1 MISLIVEDDFTN
13 RRILQ
18 KFLQD
23 YGEVHIAVSGIEA
36 VEAFREARAAHRPY
50 DLICLDILLPGL
62 SGQEVLTEVR
72 SEEDSD
78 VIQTHRAKIVMVTG
92 MDDKSSV
99 LQAFREQCDA
109 YLVKP
114 VDVRLLREQL
124 ESLGLQPGMDHHT
137 SSHAARS

>member
-1 MISLIVEDDFTN
+1 MLSLIVEDDFTN

-36 VEAFREARAAHRPY
+36 IEAFREARTAHRPY

-62 SGQEVLTEVR
+62 SGQEVLTEIR
-72 SEEDSD
+72 SEEESD

-92 MDDKSSV
+92 LDDRSNV

-124 ESLGLQPGMDHHT
+124 DGLGLEPAPAH
-137 SSHAARS
+137 HAAHHAGG